1 MKNTLFAIYKNNEHK
16 GNVRANNHNEAIK
29 KYIIS
34 SGLSEFSNDKSFVLK
49 FESKIAIK
57 ELHF

>member
-1 MKNTLFAIYKNNEHK
+1 MENTLFAIYKNNKHK

-34 SGLSEFSNDKSFVLK
+34 SGLSEFSNDENYILK

-57 ELHF
+57 EVHF